1 MDLEITNL
9 DLAVA
14 KRTLLRSLNATCR
27 AGQLWC
33 VLGKN
38 GAGKSLLLKTL
49 AGIRPVQSGTV
60 SLADRVLARW
70 PIEQLARQRAYL
82 PQQSI
87 DSFSSSVLDT
97 VLTGRYPYHSRLSQ
111 RFGLESQS
119 DALAAHAAM
128 AELGLEQLA
137 ARDVLSLSGGER
149 AQVALATIFAQ
160 QVDLL
165 LLDEPAAH
173 LDVDVSQR
181 LFEKLREKAGQGRA
195 RSQSCCT
202 LCQPR
207 AADATRGK
215 VAGRTGRSALR
226 RGAFRAVWPSHAS
239 HRDGG
244 RQALSAAL
252 SESRLDAPQK
262 LVLELVRSF
271 TYNGVA
277 RFSSREFVGRR
288 SSR

>member
-181 LFEKLREKAGQGRA
+181 LFEKLREKAGQGRCVVASVHDPNLAA
-195 RSQSCCT
+195 RY
-202 LCQPR
+202 
-207 AADATRGK
+207 
-215 VAGRTGRSALR
+215 
-226 RGAFRAVWPSHAS
+226 AS
-239 HRDGG
+239 HVLLMLPGARWLAGPVDL
-244 RQALSAAL
+244 LSEEAL
-252 SESRLDAPQK
+252 SELFGHPMRAI
-262 LVLELVRSF
+262 EMA
-271 TYNGVA
+271 GA
-277 RFSSREFVGRR
+277 RRFLPL
-288 SSR
+288 